1 MYKHYIIWHQQ
12 CIKFRFNLRGTKMQT
27 LAKINPRKISKF
39 SHSAKIYS
47 GKMYLVPKPPSPK
60 VSGNVNV

>member
-1 MYKHYIIWHQQ
+1 
-12 CIKFRFNLRGTKMQT
+12 MQT

-47 GKMYLVPKPPSPK
+47 GKMYLAPKPPSPK